1 MDACVGM
8 KHVIANTNE
17 RHGTYVGTKCI
28 DDGTC
33 IVATDNTAEG
43 IYGKLMLYIL
53 SWQRADIP
61 DDTDVASTP
70 DLYPDHESYVHSAVM
85 ENEGSSMM
93 K

>member
-17 RHGTYVGTKCI
+17 RH
-28 DDGTC
+28 GTC

-70 DLYPDHESYVHSAVM
+70 DLYPDHESYVHKRGDG
-85 ENEGSSMM
+85 E
-93 K
+93 